1 MLILL
6 VLNALGIGLFCW
18 LIFTLAVWALPSFLA
33 FAAGMAAFHSG
44 AGMIGAVLVA
54 AIVGGLTL
62 AVGRLAC
69 AIARSGGVRAFIAA
83 AFALPAAVAGYH
95 VVQGISQLAVPSSL
109 WRDVFA
115 WIGAASIGGI
125 AWLRVTT
132 LADPARPVGP

>member
-1 MLILL
+1 MLIL

-33 FAAGMAAFHSG
+33 FAAGMAAFRSG
-44 AGMIGAVLVA
+44 AGVTGALFVA
-54 AIVGGLTL
+54 AIVGGLTW
-62 AVGRLAC
+62 AIGRLAF
-69 AIARSGGVRAFIAA
+69 ASARSTGVGAFIAA
-83 AFALPAAVAGYH
+83 AFALPAAIAGYH
-95 VVQGISQLAVPSSL
+95 VVQGISQIAVPSSL

-125 AWLRVTT
+125 AWSRVTT